1 MQKTHNWYMRRGDEI
16 RGPFPAGQISR
27 FILLGRI
34 RVDDEIS
41 TDQIHWQAV
50 SDVPVVIPEEMK
62 YDPTD
67 EEAYQRLML
76 ARMREDERRTGD
88 RRERAEAIDEA
99 VLQRRSNKERR
110 AEEEDAVVRHREVK
124 TKVYEATKPQKKSNV
139 ANGLF
144 AAAVLVAVISAA
156 WHFQPW
162 QPVDEAD
169 CTAPPQPWVN
179 WNNCQME
186 GIQLVAA
193 DLRGVRL
200 RNAFLIGADLRGAQM
215 GAADMAYANLAN
227 AKLSTAKL
235 EQAVLVGANLRHTD
249 LSKTSLTN
257 ANLAYSIL
265 RESNLI
271 GANLAGAN
279 LSNADLH
286 GAKIDGVNFDGARLD
301 QTVWVDGKV
310 CGPNSIGRCD

>member
-1 MQKTHNWYMRRGDEI
+1 MQKIHNWYMRRGDEV

-34 RVDDEIS
+34 RKDDEIS
-41 TDQIHWQAV
+41 TDQINWQVV
-50 SDVPVVIPEEMK
+50 SDVPVLIPEEMK
-62 YDPTD
+62 DDPSN
-67 EEAYQRLML
+67 EEAYERLMQ

-88 RRERAEAIDEA
+88 RRERVETIDEA
-99 VLQRRSNKERR
+99 IKQRRSNKERR
-110 AEEEDAVVRHREVK
+110 AEEEEAVVRHREVK
-124 TKVYEATKPQKKSNV
+124 TKVYEATKPQKQSNV
-139 ANGLF
+139 AGGLL

-162 QPVDEAD
+162 QQADEAD
-169 CTAPPQPWVN
+169 CSAPPQPWVN

-186 GIQLVAA
+186 GVQLVAA

-200 RNAFLIGADLRGAQM
+200 RNAFLIGADLRGAQL
-215 GAADMAYANLAN
+215 GAADLAYANLAN

-249 LSKTSLTN
+249 LSQTALDN

-265 RESNLI
+265 RESNLS
-271 GANLAGAN
+271 GANLQGAN

-286 GAKIDGVNFDGARLD
+286 GAKIEGMNIEGARLD
-301 QTVWVDGKV
+301 QTVWVDGRI
-310 CGPNSIGRCD
+310 CGPNSVGRCD